1 MLALPD
7 EEQKTGLMDKI
18 VLSFV
23 YATGARDQEVC
34 DLKVKDIRF
43 DTVTAV
49 VTLTGKESKIRK
61 VAITP

>member
-1 MLALPD
+1 
-7 EEQKTGLMDKI
+7 MDKI
-18 VLSFV
+18 VLSFM
-23 YATGARDQEVC
+23 YATGVRDQEVC
-34 DLKVKDIRF
+34 DQKVKDMRF